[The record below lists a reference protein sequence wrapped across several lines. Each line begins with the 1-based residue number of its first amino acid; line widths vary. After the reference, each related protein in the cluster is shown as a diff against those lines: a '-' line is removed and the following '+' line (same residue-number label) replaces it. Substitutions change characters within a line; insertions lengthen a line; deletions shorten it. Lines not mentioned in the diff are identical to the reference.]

1 MIDRNQA
8 LTVARD
14 EVERQGLWW
23 EEPVIVHFGIR
34 NYRIWTKANSRGG
47 NVAIR
52 VNRRSGQVSSLTTTP
67 R

>member
-8 LTVARD
+8 LAVARD

-23 EEPVIVHFGIR
+23 VEPVIVHFGIW
-34 NYRIWTKANSRGG
+34 NYRIWTNANSRGG

-52 VNRRSGQVSSLTTTP
+52 VNRRSGQVTALTTTP